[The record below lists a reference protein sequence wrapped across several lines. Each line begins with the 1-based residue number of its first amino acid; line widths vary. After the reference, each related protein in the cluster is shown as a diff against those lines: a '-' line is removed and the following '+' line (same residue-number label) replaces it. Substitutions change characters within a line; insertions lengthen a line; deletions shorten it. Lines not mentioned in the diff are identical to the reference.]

1 MLSLIILSVLIFTA
15 FTVDNA
21 IIPYIQDKIEKR
33 SEVIEIFET
42 FLKLKPDDK
51 FKIGNTEYK
60 VKDVTITKEKH
71 KLLTIY
77 EDNLITLENKGEI
90 IKVLA
95 RRHAICT
102 PAYPYIC
109 LEFENEKD
117 LIGLYW
123 QGKTYRLND
132 RRVPVKRKELY
143 EILNSILTQ
152 GLNNYNK
159 GEKHEKKNN

>member
-15 FTVDNA
+15 FTIDKT

-33 SEVIEIFET
+33 SEVIKIFET

-51 FKIGNTEYK
+51 FKLGNTEYN
-60 VKDVTITKEKH
+60 VKAVEITKEKH

-77 EDNLITLENKGEI
+77 EDNLITLENEGEI

-123 QGKTYRLND
+123 QGKTYRIND
-132 RRVPVKRKELY
+132 ERVPVKRKKLY
-143 EILNSILTQ
+143 EILNLILDK

-159 GEKHEKKNN
+159 GEKI

>member
-15 FTVDNA
+15 FTIDNA

-33 SEVIEIFET
+33 SEVIKIFET

-51 FKIGNTEYK
+51 FKLGNTEYN
-60 VKDVTITKEKH
+60 VKAVEITKEKH

-77 EDNLITLENKGEI
+77 EDNLITLENEGEI

-95 RRHAICT
+95 KRHAICT

-123 QGKTYRLND
+123 QGKTYSVND
-132 RRVPVKRKELY
+132 RRFPVKRKKLY
-143 EILNSILTQ
+143 EILNLILDK

-159 GEKHEKKNN
+159 GEKI

>member
-1 MLSLIILSVLIFTA
+1 MLSLIILSVLILTA
-15 FTVDNA
+15 FTIDKAV
-21 IIPYIQDKIEKR
+21 IPYIQDKIEKR
-33 SEVIEIFET
+33 SEVIKIFET
-42 FLKLKPDDK
+42 FLNLKPDDK
-51 FKIGNTEYK
+51 FQIGNTEYK

-77 EDNLITLENKGEI
+77 EDNLITLENEGEI

-117 LIGLYW
+117 SIGLYW
-123 QGKTYRLND
+123 QGKTYRIND
-132 RRVPVKRKELY
+132 ERVPVKRKKLY
-143 EILNSILTQ
+143 EILNLILDK
-152 GLNNYNK
+152 GLNNYNE
-159 GEKHEKKNN
+159 GEKYEKKNN

>member
-15 FTVDNA
+15 FTIDKAV
-21 IIPYIQDKIEKR
+21 IPYIQDKIEKR
-33 SEVIEIFET
+33 SEVIRIFET

-51 FKIGNTEYK
+51 FKLGNTEYN
-60 VKDVTITKEKH
+60 VKAVEITKEKH

-77 EDNLITLENKGEI
+77 EDNLITLENEGEI

-109 LEFENEKD
+109 LKFKNKKD
-117 LIGLYW
+117 SIGLYW
-123 QGKTYRLND
+123 QGKTYSINNI
-132 RRVPVKRKELY
+132 RVPVKRKKLY
-143 EILNSILTQ
+143 EILNSILEE
-152 GLNNYNK
+152 GLNNYQK
-159 GEKHEKKNN
+159 GELQ

>member
-15 FTVDNA
+15 FTIDNA

-33 SEVIEIFET
+33 SEVIKIFGT
-42 FLKLKPDDK
+42 FLNLKPDNK
-51 FKIGNTEYK
+51 FQMGNTEYK

-77 EDNLITLENKGEI
+77 EDNLITLENEDKI

-117 LIGLYW
+117 SIGLYW

-132 RRVPVKRKELY
+132 RRFPVKRKELY
-143 EILNSILTQ
+143 EILNSILTK

-159 GEKHEKKNN
+159 GEKYEKKNN

>member
-1 MLSLIILSVLIFTA
+1 MLSLIILSVSIFTA
-15 FTVDNA
+15 FTIDNA
-21 IIPYIQDKIEKR
+21 IIPYIQNKIEKR
-33 SEVIEIFET
+33 SEVIKIFET

-51 FKIGNTEYK
+51 FKLGNTEYN
-60 VKDVTITKEKH
+60 VKAVEITKEKH

-77 EDNLITLENKGEI
+77 EDNLITLENEGEI

-123 QGKTYRLND
+123 QGKTYRIND
-132 RRVPVKRKELY
+132 ERVPVKRKKLY
-143 EILNSILTQ
+143 EILNLILDK

-159 GEKHEKKNN
+159 GEKIWKEK